1 MNKQA
6 YQMYRKSARA
16 NGAAYAMRTTSLG
29 LYEKGLLLELQ
40 RQDPDV
46 LARRE
51 AAKRRGTF
59 VPSIDL
65 RLEPLH

>member
-6 YQMYRKSARA
+6 YRIYRKCARA
-16 NGAAYAMRTTSLG
+16 NGAAYALRTTSLG

-40 RQDPDV
+40 QQAPDV
-46 LARRE
+46 LAWRA

-59 VPSIDL
+59 VPAIDL
-65 RLEPLH
+65 RLQPL